1 MLNFMFLG
9 TNGSMQGDEGNT
21 SLLFKGSRG
30 TVLVDAS
37 CGLGR
42 AVAADVNAVVL
53 THEHIDHVYGLPSL
67 IHQLWLSGR
76 RRALDICVPAG
87 MEEFVH
93 RFLEVFSLQEKK
105 NMFDF
110 RIRTGRQFSVGSM
123 EITLFSTEHTET
135 SVGLVVREG
144 EDRVVYTSDTRP
156 IREILPCMAGAQVLI
171 HEASGCEAEEEIL
184 WKKGH
189 SSGAWD
195 GCICAIFRK
204 RRNCGRRFWR
214 RRQPY
219 FPVHVFRRWESC
231 SEGWNDRRR
240 CRWKLLFGSRQST

>member
-42 AVAADVNAVVL
+42 AVAADVDAVVL

-189 SSGAWD
+189 SNGAD
-195 GCICAIFRK
+195 AARLAERLGVGGLYLCHLPETQELRKKVLEEASAIFPSA
-204 RRNCGRRFWR
+204 CV
-214 RRQPY
+214 P
-219 FPVHVFRRWESC
+219 PV
-231 SEGWNDRRR
+231 G
-240 CRWKLLFGSRQST
+240 KLL

>member
-42 AVAADVNAVVL
+42 AVAADVDAVIL

-123 EITLFSTEHTET
+123 EITLFLRSTRKPLW
-135 SVGLVVREG
+135 GWL
-144 EDRVVYTSDTRP
+144 
-156 IREILPCMAGAQVLI
+156 
-171 HEASGCEAEEEIL
+171 SG
-184 WKKGH
+184 
-189 SSGAWD
+189 
-195 GCICAIFRK
+195 R
-204 RRNCGRRFWR
+204 GRIGWFTPRIPAR
-214 RRQPY
+214 SEKS
-219 FPVHVFRRWESC
+219 FPVWREP
-231 SEGWNDRRR
+231 R
-240 CRWKLLFGSRQST
+240 C

>member
-42 AVAADVNAVVL
+42 AVAADVDAVIL

-189 SSGAWD
+189 SSGAD
-195 GCICAIFRK
+195 AA
-204 RRNCGRRFWR
+204 
-214 RRQPY
+214 
-219 FPVHVFRRWESC
+219 
-231 SEGWNDRRR
+231 
-240 CRWKLLFGSRQST
+240 

>member
-1 MLNFMFLG
+1 
-9 TNGSMQGDEGNT
+9 
-21 SLLFKGSRG
+21 LFKGSRG

-42 AVAADVNAVVL
+42 AAAADVDAVIL

-87 MEEFVH
+87 MEVFVH

-156 IREILPCMAGAQVLI
+156 IREILPSMAGAQVLI
-171 HEASGCEAEEEIL
+171 HEASG
-184 WKKGH
+184 
-189 SSGAWD
+189 
-195 GCICAIFRK
+195 
-204 RRNCGRRFWR
+204 
-214 RRQPY
+214 
-219 FPVHVFRRWESC
+219 
-231 SEGWNDRRR
+231 
-240 CRWKLLFGSRQST
+240 

>member
-42 AVAADVNAVVL
+42 AVAADVDAVVL

-123 EITLFSTEHTET
+123 EITLLSTEHTET

-189 SSGAWD
+189 SNGAD
-195 GCICAIFRK
+195 AARLAERLGVGRLYLCHLPETQELRKKVLEEASAIFPSA
-204 RRNCGRRFWR
+204 CI
-214 RRQPY
+214 P
-219 FPVHVFRRWESC
+219 PV
-231 SEGWNDRRR
+231 G
-240 CRWKLLFGSRQST
+240 KLL

>member
-42 AVAADVNAVVL
+42 AVAADVDAVIL

-93 RFLEVFSLQEKK
+93 RFLEVFSLQEEK

-189 SSGAWD
+189 SSGAD
-195 GCICAIFRK
+195 AARLAERLGVGRLYLCHLPETQELRKKVLEEASAIFSSA
-204 RRNCGRRFWR
+204 CI
-214 RRQPY
+214 P
-219 FPVHVFRRWESC
+219 PV
-231 SEGWNDRRR
+231 G
-240 CRWKLLFGSRQST
+240 KLL

>member
-1 MLNFMFLG
+1 MLNLMFLG

-42 AVAADVNAVVL
+42 AVAADVHAVVL
-53 THEHIDHVYGLPSL
+53 PHEHIDHVYGLPSL

-189 SSGAWD
+189 SNGAD
-195 GCICAIFRK
+195 AARLAERLGVGRLYLCHLPETQELRKKVLEEASAIFPSA
-204 RRNCGRRFWR
+204 CI
-214 RRQPY
+214 P
-219 FPVHVFRRWESC
+219 PV
-231 SEGWNDRRR
+231 G
-240 CRWKLLFGSRQST
+240 KLL

>member
-1 MLNFMFLG
+1 MLKFMFLG
-9 TNGSMQGDEGNT
+9 TSGSMQGDEGNT

-42 AVAADVNAVVL
+42 AVAADVDAVVL

-189 SSGAWD
+189 SNGAD
-195 GCICAIFRK
+195 AARLAERLGVGRLYLCHLPETQELRKKVLEEASAIFPSA
-204 RRNCGRRFWR
+204 CI
-214 RRQPY
+214 P
-219 FPVHVFRRWESC
+219 PV
-231 SEGWNDRRR
+231 G
-240 CRWKLLFGSRQST
+240 KLL

>member
-1 MLNFMFLG
+1 MLNFMFSG

-21 SLLFKGSRG
+21 YLLFKGSRG

-42 AVAADVNAVVL
+42 AVAADVDAVVL

-189 SSGAWD
+189 SNGAD
-195 GCICAIFRK
+195 AARLAERLGVGRLYLCHLPETQELRKKVLEEASAIFPSA
-204 RRNCGRRFWR
+204 CI
-214 RRQPY
+214 P
-219 FPVHVFRRWESC
+219 PV
-231 SEGWNDRRR
+231 G
-240 CRWKLLFGSRQST
+240 KLL

>member
-42 AVAADVNAVVL
+42 AVAADVNAEVL

-189 SSGAWD
+189 SNGAD
-195 GCICAIFRK
+195 AARLAERLGVGRLYLCHLPETQELRKKVLEEASAIFSSA
-204 RRNCGRRFWR
+204 CI
-214 RRQPY
+214 P
-219 FPVHVFRRWESC
+219 PV
-231 SEGWNDRRR
+231 G
-240 CRWKLLFGSRQST
+240 KLL

>member
-42 AVAADVNAVVL
+42 AVAADVDAVIL

-189 SSGAWD
+189 SNGAD
-195 GCICAIFRK
+195 AARLAERLGVGRLYLCHLPETQELRKKVLEEASAIFPSA
-204 RRNCGRRFWR
+204 CI
-214 RRQPY
+214 P
-219 FPVHVFRRWESC
+219 PV
-231 SEGWNDRRR
+231 G
-240 CRWKLLFGSRQST
+240 KLL

>member
-42 AVAADVNAVVL
+42 AAAADVDAVIL

-105 NMFDF
+105 MC
-110 RIRTGRQFSVGSM
+110 IR
-123 EITLFSTEHTET
+123 
-135 SVGLVVREG
+135 
-144 EDRVVYTSDTRP
+144 DRMTT
-156 IREILPCMAGAQVLI
+156 C
-171 HEASGCEAEEEIL
+171 
-184 WKKGH
+184 
-189 SSGAWD
+189 
-195 GCICAIFRK
+195 
-204 RRNCGRRFWR
+204 R
-214 RRQPY
+214 RRIITGM
-219 FPVHVFRRWESC
+219 SK
-231 SEGWNDRRR
+231 G
-240 CRWKLLFGSRQST
+240 